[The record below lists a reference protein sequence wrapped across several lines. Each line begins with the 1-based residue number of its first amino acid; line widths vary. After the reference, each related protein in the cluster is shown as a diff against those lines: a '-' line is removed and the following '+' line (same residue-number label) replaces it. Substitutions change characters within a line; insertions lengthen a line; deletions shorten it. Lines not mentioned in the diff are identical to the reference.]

1 MVPLICMAT
10 RGGSNETCVSGL
22 VIHCLC
28 SVIAGSTMR
37 AAFDLCGYQDAND
50 VVSPFRRLKITP
62 LPIVLDLDLELV
74 TSVKC
79 HIYVC
84 RYFEVG

>member
-1 MVPLICMAT
+1 
-10 RGGSNETCVSGL
+10 
-22 VIHCLC
+22 
-28 SVIAGSTMR
+28 MR